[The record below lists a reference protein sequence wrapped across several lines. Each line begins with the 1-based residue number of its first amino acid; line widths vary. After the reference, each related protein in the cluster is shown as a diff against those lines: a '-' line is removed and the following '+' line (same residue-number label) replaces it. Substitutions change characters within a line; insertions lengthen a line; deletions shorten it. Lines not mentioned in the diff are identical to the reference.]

1 MSDILS
7 QEEIDKLLRGIESGD
22 VDTDDLKE
30 TDEKVVKDYDFARPS
45 KFSKDHL
52 RTLESIFE
60 HYGRLLSA
68 NLPAYLRKTVQV
80 EVRGSEAIT

>member
-30 TDEKVVKDYDFARPS
+30 TDEKVVKDYDFAR
-45 KFSKDHL
+45 
-52 RTLESIFE
+52 
-60 HYGRLLSA
+60 
-68 NLPAYLRKTVQV
+68 
-80 EVRGSEAIT
+80 

>member
-30 TDEKVVKDYDFARPS
+30 TIIYVPWSQYLSTMAG
-45 KFSKDHL
+45 FSL
-52 RTLESIFE
+52 PIC
-60 HYGRLLSA
+60 RL
-68 NLPAYLRKTVQV
+68 
-80 EVRGSEAIT
+80 I

>member
-52 RTLESIFE
+52 RNLESIFE
-60 HYGRLLSA
+60 HYGRLHSA
-68 NLPAYLRKTVQV
+68 NLPANLRKTVKV
-80 EVRGSEAIT
+80 